1 MVDALRPA
9 AAALVLLAFAAA
21 LALPAS
27 AADAVYPPGSR
38 IGLVPP
44 PGLAPASNFF
54 GFEDREKK
62 VAVLFIVL
70 PPNAFAEI
78 EKTTTP
84 EAIKQQGVTAEKRE
98 EFAIANGKAVL
109 LTGSQTIEGVPMRK
123 WLLLAGLADLTAIVT
138 VQVPQASRDSY
149 TDDVVRTALAS
160 LAVRPSVPVDEQLS
174 LLPFKVGELSGFRI
188 GGLSPGRAVMLT
200 DEPVGPIDPN
210 NKQFFPHFIVGVLPG
225 GPGIGA
231 DRDVFA
237 RNVFATVPGLTDLRL
252 TGSEA
257 LRIAGQTGHQI
268 MATGKDARTGAE
280 VNVVQWLRFGGGGFL
295 HMVGVAPKDAWLKAY
310 MRFRAIRD
318 GIEPR

>member
-1 MVDALRPA
+1 MVHALRSV
-9 AAALVLLAFAAA
+9 AAALLLLA
-21 LALPAS
+21 LALPAKS
-27 AADAVYPPGSR
+27 ADVVYPPGSR
-38 IGLVPP
+38 VGLVPP
-44 PGLAPASNFF
+44 PGLAPATGFF

-70 PPNAFAEI
+70 PPAAFAEI

-98 EFAIANGKAVL
+98 EFAVANGKAVL
-109 LTGSQTIEGVPMRK
+109 LTGSQTVDNVPMRK

-138 VQVPQASRDSY
+138 VQVPEASRESY

-160 LAVRPSVPVDEQLS
+160 LAVRPSVPVEEQLS
-174 LLPFKVGELSGFRI
+174 LLPFKVSELSGFRI
-188 GGLSPGRAVMLT
+188 GGLSPGRALMLT
-200 DEPVGPIDPN
+200 DEPTGPLDEAT
-210 NKQFFPHFIVGVLPG
+210 KKEFFPHFIVGVLPG
-225 GPGIGA
+225 GPGIGG
-231 DRDVFA
+231 DRDAFA
-237 RNVFATVPGLTDLRL
+237 RNVFSTVPGLTDLRL

-257 LRIAGQTGHQI
+257 LRISGQTGHQI

-280 VNVVQWLRFGGGGFL
+280 VTVVQWLRFGGGGFL

-310 MRFRAIRD
+310 PRFRAIRD

>member
-1 MVDALRPA
+1 
-9 AAALVLLAFAAA
+9 
-21 LALPAS
+21 
-27 AADAVYPPGSR
+27 VYPPGSR
-38 IGLVPP
+38 VGLVPP
-44 PGLAPASNFF
+44 PGLAPATNFF

-98 EFAIANGKAVL
+98 DFAIANGKAVL
-109 LTGSQTIEGVPMRK
+109 LTGSQTVDNVPMRK
-123 WLLLAGLADLTAIVT
+123 WLLLAGLADLTAIIT
-138 VQVPQASRDSY
+138 VQVPEASRDSY

-160 LAVRPSVPVDEQLS
+160 LAVRASVPVEEQLS
-174 LLPFKVGELSGFRI
+174 LLPFKLAELSGFRI

-200 DEPVGPIDPN
+200 DEPPGKIDPTS
-210 NKQFFPHFIVGVLPG
+210 KDFFAHFIVGVLPG

-231 DRDVFA
+231 DRDAFA
-237 RNVFATVPGLTDLRL
+237 RNVFATVPGLTDVRL

-310 MRFRAIRD
+310 TRFRAIRD